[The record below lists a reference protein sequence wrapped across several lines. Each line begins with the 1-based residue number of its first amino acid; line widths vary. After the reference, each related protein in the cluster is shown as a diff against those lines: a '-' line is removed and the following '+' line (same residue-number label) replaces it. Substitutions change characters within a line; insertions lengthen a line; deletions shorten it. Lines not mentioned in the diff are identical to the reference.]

1 MVFPAEEVA
10 AVLAFLCGPR
20 SSAMTGAVVVV
31 DAGMTSAEGGR
42 RSLSL
47 LHMGSTVTPASAG
60 WIGRGKPGPDRLR
73 APIRKETP
81 CSRPSCSP
89 WCCPSRCRRS

>member
-1 MVFPAEEVA
+1 MVFPAVLRPYRIGYRRTPRRLRLSPPPGPPGGAEEVA

-47 LHMGSTVTPASAG
+47 
-60 WIGRGKPGPDRLR
+60 
-73 APIRKETP
+73 
-81 CSRPSCSP
+81 
-89 WCCPSRCRRS
+89 